1 MGRGMSEGESSKA
14 RIKQLDRDLDKIQ
27 RAKRAKKGWL
37 WPFLFAVTLVTVIV
51 PVGWVLVYR
60 FVEAP
65 GTILMVQRAI
75 EGETVQ
81 RRSVPIS
88 EISPH
93 LVRAV
98 IAGEDSRFC
107 AHDGFD
113 VKAIESA
120 MDYNERME
128 DRGSSK
134 RRGASTISQQ
144 TAKNLFLWPQR
155 SWVRKGA
162 EVYFTWLIEMFWPKR
177 RIMEAYLNAA
187 EWGDGRFGA
196 EAAAR
201 DLFNKSASALT
212 ASEAARLAA
221 ILPSPNK
228 WRADKPGPYVARR
241 AASIQQ
247 RMNVVASD
255 GLAGCVPNK
264 PGEDGPTVQPVRRK
278 SKPAEDAPAAPKPAL
293 AEDGPPPAVAAPPE
307 VRQEPP
313 TPDAPIIA
321 APPPSAEPP
330 PAVAPPPTP

>member
-1 MGRGMSEGESSKA
+1 MSESESSKA
-14 RIKQLDRDLDKIQ
+14 RIKQLDRDLNKIQ
-27 RAKRAKKGWL
+27 RAKGPKKGWL
-37 WPFLFAVTLVTVIV
+37 WPFLFAVTLITVIV
-51 PVGWVLVYR
+51 PVGWVLIYR

-75 EGETVQ
+75 DGETI
-81 RRSVPIS
+81 RRRTVPIS

-113 VKAIESA
+113 VEAIEEA
-120 MDYNERME
+120 IEYNEKME
-128 DRGSSK
+128 DRGSGK

-162 EVYFTWLIEMFWPKR
+162 EVYFTGLIEMFWPKR

-201 DLFNKSASALT
+201 DLFNKSAAALT
-212 ASEAARLAA
+212 PSEAARLAA

-228 WRADKPGPYVARR
+228 WRADKPGPYVTRR
-241 AASIQQ
+241 AATIQQ

-255 GLAGCVPNK
+255 GLAGCVLNK
-264 PGEDGPTVQPVRRK
+264 KGEDGPTVQPVRRK
-278 SKPAEDAPAAPKPAL
+278 SKPAEEAPAATKQPANGD
-293 AEDGPPPAVAAPPE
+293 APPPAVAAPPE
-307 VRQEPP
+307 VSQEAPP
-313 TPDAPIIA
+313 ADAPIIA
-321 APPPSAEPP
+321 APQPEAEPP
-330 PAVAPPPTP
+330 PAVAPPQL